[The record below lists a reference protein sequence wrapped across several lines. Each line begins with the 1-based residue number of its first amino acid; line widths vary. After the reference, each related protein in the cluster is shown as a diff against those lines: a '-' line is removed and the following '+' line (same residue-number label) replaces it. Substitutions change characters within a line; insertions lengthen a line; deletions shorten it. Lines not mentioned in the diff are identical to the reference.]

1 MERVLSQEE
10 RIRRAEQI
18 VELRRNAR
26 DTYRNDNFYA
36 RRKENGEIENSQ
48 KKNFV
53 IRSMIKQICICL
65 IIYTIFFVIKNQNF
79 IFSEQFISKTK
90 EILSYDVN
98 FMEVYNNGVTFL
110 QEKYNSEYEE
120 REKTKNGEEE
130 NKETTKNEEEKTE
143 NKDEKEN
150 VKSEDKN
157 GEKKDNEEKKE
168 TSQAEKDLK
177 YIKDKYS
184 LVKPVSG
191 TISSNFG
198 HREDT
203 NPIVTEEHKGIDIAT
218 NKGTKIV
225 SAMDGVVDI
234 ATTSSSYGKYI
245 QITNGEVKTIY
256 AHCNKLYVK
265 EGDKIKSGQKI
276 AEVGDTGEAT
286 RSTFAF

>member
-36 RRKENGEIENSQ
+36 RRKENIEIGASQ
-48 KKNFV
+48 KRNFV
-53 IRSMIKQICICL
+53 IRSMVKQICICL

-79 IFSEQFISKTK
+79 IFSEQFIAKAK

-98 FMEVYNNGVTFL
+98 FIEVYNNGVTFL

-120 REKTKNGEEE
+120 REKIKNGEEN
-130 NKETTKNEEEKTE
+130 NKNDTEKEEVKSE
-143 NKDEKEN
+143 NKDEKE
-150 VKSEDKN
+150 KTKEE
-157 GEKKDNEEKKE
+157 EKKNEEKNEDKKE
-168 TSQAEKDLK
+168 VSQTEKDIK

-184 LVKPVSG
+184 LIKPVSG
-191 TISSNFG
+191 TVSSEFG
-198 HREDT
+198 HREDS
-203 NPIVTEEHKGIDIAT
+203 NPIVTEEHKGIDIAA
-218 NKGTKIV
+218 NRGTKIV
-225 SAMDGVVDI
+225 AAMEGVVDI

-256 AHCNKLYVK
+256 AHCNELYVK
-265 EGDKIKSGQKI
+265 KGDKVKSGQKI
-276 AEVGDTGEAT
+276 AEVGSTGETT
-286 RSTFAF
+286 RFSSAF